1 MSAITIFS
9 VIESPTHPNF
19 SALYRRLK
27 INELKFNSTRKAIVR
42 LKKQKP
48 DYIVAEF
55 SYGYS
60 NNYAGVN
67 VSNLDVLLASLR
79 KYAPDART
87 IVMVHKSEYQYIGKL
102 EALFPLYT
110 VLQYPVTE
118 SQMEALLQ
126 QDGGREPSSR

>member
-1 MSAITIFS
+1 MMSDITLFS
-9 VIESPTHPNF
+9 VIESPSHPNF
-19 SALYRRLK
+19 SALYRRLN
-27 INELKFNSTRKAIVR
+27 INELKFNSMRKAIAR

-79 KYAPDART
+79 KYAPQARA
-87 IVMVHKSEYQYIGKL
+87 IVMVHKSEHQYIGKL
-102 EALFPLYT
+102 EALFPLYA
-110 VLQYPVTE
+110 VLQYPVRE
-118 SQMEALLQ
+118 SHVEALLNQNGDQEQ
-126 QDGGREPSSR
+126 Q

>member
-1 MSAITIFS
+1 MSDITLFS
-9 VIESPTHPNF
+9 VIESPTHPNL
-19 SALYRRLK
+19 SALYKRLK
-27 INELKFNSTRKAIVR
+27 VNELKFNSTRKAIAQ

-79 KYAPDART
+79 KYAPQART
-87 IVMVHKSEYQYIGKL
+87 IVMVHRSEYQYINKL
-102 EALFPLYT
+102 EALFPLYA
-110 VLQYPVTE
+110 VLQYPVSE
-118 SQMEALLQ
+118 SRIEELLK
-126 QDGGREPSSR
+126 QDS